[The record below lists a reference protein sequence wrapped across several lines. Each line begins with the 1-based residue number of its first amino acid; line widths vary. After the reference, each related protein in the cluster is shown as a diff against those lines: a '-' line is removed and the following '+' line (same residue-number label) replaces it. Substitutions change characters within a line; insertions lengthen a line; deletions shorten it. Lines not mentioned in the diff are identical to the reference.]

1 MSIEPG
7 TGYYEG
13 SIAIVCAS
21 LLLIIF
27 YLITECKPVMGFFLK
42 RHRDD
47 KAQIWKVLFNRLA
60 GVFILGIVPIVLI
73 PVVIRRPFLDFGM
86 DTETL
91 FQSLLVWIP
100 TSALVIILAYFMTR
114 RKSFLARYPQIRAGE
129 WDIGLISLS
138 ALSWIVYLAGYEMF
152 FRGFLL
158 FACYSSFG
166 FWPAIFINIVL
177 YMLAHI
183 PKGSL
188 ETFGSIPLGFFFCY
202 ITLQIGSIWFALF
215 THITI
220 ALANEWFSIY
230 HNTGMKVLPLKRSG
244 R

>member
-1 MSIEPG
+1 MSSEPG
-7 TGYYEG
+7 TGYFEG

-21 LLLIIF
+21 VLLIIY
-27 YLITECKPVMGFFLK
+27 YLVTESKPVRGFFLK
-42 RHRDD
+42 RFGNE
-47 KAQIWKVLFNRLA
+47 KAQVRKVLFNRLV

-73 PVVIRRPFLDFGM
+73 LVVIRRPFLDFGM

-91 FQSLLVWIP
+91 SKSLLVWLP
-100 TSALVIILAYFMTR
+100 AATLVIILAYLMTR
-114 RKSFLARYPQIRAGE
+114 REPMLARYPQIRTGE
-129 WDIGLISLS
+129 WDIGLITVS

-166 FWPAIFINIVL
+166 FWPAILINIIL
-177 YMLAHI
+177 YMIAHI

-188 ETFGSIPLGFFFCY
+188 ETFGSIPLGFIFCY
-202 ITLQIGSIWFALF
+202 ITLQIGSIWFALL

-220 ALANEWFSIY
+220 ALTNEWFSIY
-230 HNTGMKVLPLKRSG
+230 YNTGMKVLPLKRSG